1 MLYYMKLIIFLSLI
15 SLSYALECR
24 VSNNITYV
32 KRDTYF
38 APIGCPNGL
47 KCINDECLANIT
59 SGKSHAHD
67 DPRDRDYPHP
77 TCYVRTDG
85 GGQVTVFV
93 CADPNCDDFT
103 GNRACWDGYYCADL
117 LGVNLEK
124 WCNWE
129 EEPNKHN
136 ELCEPGVHNSPV
148 GREGTCQEGS
158 ASTLT
163 ISTSIIII
171 GLYMLFNS

>member
-1 MLYYMKLIIFLSLI
+1 MKLLILLSLV

-38 APIGCPNGL
+38 APIDCPNGL

-59 SGKSHAHD
+59 SAKSHAHEN
-67 DPRDRDYPHP
+67 PANPDYPHP

-85 GGQVTVFV
+85 GNKVTVFV
-93 CADPNCDDFT
+93 CANPNCDDFIDA
-103 GNRACWDGYYCADL
+103 RACSKGYYCADL

-124 WCNWE
+124 WCNYE
-129 EEPNKHN
+129 EEPNKRN
-136 ELCEPGVHNSPV
+136 TLCEPGPNNIPV

-163 ISTSIIII
+163 TSTSIIII

>member
-1 MLYYMKLIIFLSLI
+1 MKLIILLSLL

-47 KCINDECLANIT
+47 KCIGDECLANIT
-59 SGKSHAHD
+59 SGKSHVQGAGD
-67 DPRDRDYPHP
+67 S
-77 TCYVRTDG
+77 C
-85 GGQVTVFV
+85 QVTHGTGG
-93 CADPNCDDFT
+93 DPPYVSGAGTQNGKCP
-103 GNRACWDGYYCADL
+103 DGYNCQTRT
-117 LGVNLEK
+117 GTNLEVYCK
-124 WCNWE
+124 DNTCNSAAGNCKE
-129 EEPNKHN
+129 N
-136 ELCEPGVHNSPV
+136 
-148 GREGTCQEGS
+148 S